1 MTRTTAQQI
10 ADYQQGAARSRA
22 LQLRMQDEGHT
33 AAAEI
38 AAESVDANLDA
49 INTLTTI
56 EQGDQQ

>member
-1 MTRTTAQQI
+1 MPQSTAQQI
-10 ADYQQGAARSRA
+10 ANYQAGAARSRA
-22 LQLRMQDEGHT
+22 LQLRMQSEGHT
-33 AAAEI
+33 AAAQI

>member
-1 MTRTTAQQI
+1 MLKSTEQQI

-22 LQLRMQDEGHT
+22 LQLRMQAEGHT
-33 AAAEI
+33 AAAGI

-49 INTLTTI
+49 INTLTAI